1 MLGSGICAAS
11 GPGRNAGF
19 WVPRISVKPKQNGGD
34 AMHLWVRAEQ
44 RAHEERVG
52 LTPEGAAALLA
63 AGIRVTVEAS
73 SVRAIGIEGYRAAG
87 CEIGV
92 ENSWPDAPLDAVV
105 FGLKE
110 LPEDGTPLRHR
121 HIMFGHAY
129 KGQPAGRVL
138 LQRFKA
144 DGGALYDLEYLVDE
158 AGRRVAA
165 FGYWAGYA
173 GAAVALK
180 CWAAQQRG
188 GICGPV
194 TRYDG
199 KAALLGAL
207 VGEFAGLGRPRAI
220 IIGALGR
227 VGTGAADCLMAM
239 GVAVTKWDM
248 AETASGGPFP
258 EVLQHE
264 IFLNCILA
272 RPGCPVFVP
281 ASAKAGPRALTVIG
295 DIACDPTS
303 DFSPIKVYDRAT
315 DWDAPALRVADDP
328 VLDVTAIDNLPSM
341 LPVESSQDYAGQL
354 LGALLTLG
362 DLSTGV
368 WSRAKLEFDRHVA
381 AV

>member
-1 MLGSGICAAS
+1 MI
-11 GPGRNAGF
+11 R
-19 WVPRISVKPKQNGGD
+19 
-34 AMHLWVRAEQ
+34 
-44 RAHEERVG
+44 
-52 LTPEGAAALLA
+52 

-87 CEIGV
+87 CEIEV
-92 ENSWPDAPLDAVV
+92 EHSWPDAPADAVV

-110 LPEDGTPLRHR
+110 LPEDGRPLRHR
-121 HIMFGHAY
+121 HIMFGHAF
-129 KGQPAGRVL
+129 KGQPAGRAL

-144 DGGALYDLEYLVDE
+144 GGGSLYDLEYLVDE
-158 AGRRVAA
+158 TGRRVAA

-173 GAAVALK
+173 GAAVSLK
-180 CWAAQQRG
+180 CWAVQRRG

-199 KAALLGAL
+199 KAQLLAALGQ
-207 VGEFAGLGRPRAI
+207 EFAGLGRPRAI

-227 VGTGAADCLMAM
+227 VGTGAADCLTAM
-239 GVAVTKWDM
+239 GVAVTRWDM

-258 EVLQHE
+258 EVLEHE

-281 ASAKAGPRALTVIG
+281 ASAMTDPRALTVIG

-303 DFSPIKVYDRAT
+303 DFSPIKVYDRST
-315 DWDAPALRVADDP
+315 DWDAPALRVATDP

-354 LGALLTLG
+354 LGSLLTLG
-362 DLSTGV
+362 AMDQGV
-368 WSRAKLEFDRHVA
+368 WHRAKLQFDRHVA

>member
-1 MLGSGICAAS
+1 M
-11 GPGRNAGF
+11 
-19 WVPRISVKPKQNGGD
+19 V
-34 AMHLWVRAEQ
+34 HLWVRAEQ

-52 LTPEGAAALLA
+52 LTPEGAAALVR

-73 SVRAIGIEGYRAAG
+73 AVRAIAIDGYAAAG
-87 CEIGV
+87 CGIAV
-92 ENSWPDAPLDAVV
+92 ENAWPEAPGDAII

-121 HIMFGHAY
+121 HIMFGHAF

-138 LQRFKA
+138 LRRFKA
-144 DGGALYDLEYLVDE
+144 GGGALYDLEYLVDE
-158 AGRRVAA
+158 RGRRVAA

-188 GICGPV
+188 AICGPI

-199 KAALLGAL
+199 KAALLAEL
-207 VGEFAGLGRPRAI
+207 TAEFAGLGRPRAI

-227 VGTGAADCLMAM
+227 VGTGAADCLSAMA
-239 GVAVTKWDM
+239 VEATRWDM
-248 AETASGGPFP
+248 AETAGGGPFP
-258 EVLQHE
+258 EVLAHE

-281 ASAKAGPRALTVIG
+281 ASAKEGPRALTVIG

-315 DWDAPALRVADDP
+315 DWEAPALRVAEAP

-354 LGALLTLG
+354 LASLLTLG
-362 DLSTGV
+362 DLEAGV
-368 WSRAKLEFDRHVA
+368 WGRARAEFQRNLGGL
-381 AV
+381 